1 MSKVYCSKERYM
13 KDLLRIATN
22 LKETAKSMNYSASDL
37 RFKLI
42 ESGQTEMANK
52 VSRLESDLEN
62 IVLQL
67 IEISNSVKER
77 QPQKTR
83 FSKLMDLKI

>member
-1 MSKVYCSKERYM
+1 M
-13 KDLLRIATN
+13 KDLLSIAIN
-22 LKETAKSMNYSASDL
+22 LRDNAKSMNYSASDL

-42 ESGQTEMANK
+42 ESGQTEVANQ
-52 VSRLESDLEN
+52 VNRVESDLEN

-83 FSKLMDLKI
+83 FSKMMDLKI

>member
-1 MSKVYCSKERYM
+1 M
-13 KDLLRIATN
+13 KDLLSVAIN
-22 LKETAKSMNYSASDL
+22 LRDNAKSMNYSASDL

-42 ESGQTEMANK
+42 ESGQTEVANQ
-52 VSRLESDLEN
+52 VNRVEADLEN

-83 FSKLMDLKI
+83 FSKMMDLKI

>member
-1 MSKVYCSKERYM
+1 M
-13 KDLLRIATN
+13 KDLLSVAIN
-22 LKETAKSMNYSASDL
+22 LRDNAKSMNYSASDL

-42 ESGQTEMANK
+42 EFGQTEVANQ
-52 VSRLESDLEN
+52 VNRVEADLEN

-83 FSKLMDLKI
+83 FSKMMDLKI

>member
-1 MSKVYCSKERYM
+1 M
-13 KDLLRIATN
+13 KDLLRIATDLREN
-22 LKETAKSMNYSASDL
+22 AKSMNYCASDL

-52 VSRLESDLEN
+52 VSRVESDLEN

>member
-1 MSKVYCSKERYM
+1 M
-13 KDLLRIATN
+13 KDLLRIATDLREN
-22 LKETAKSMNYSASDL
+22 AKSMNYSASDL

-42 ESGQTEMANK
+42 ENGQIELANK
-52 VSRLESDLEN
+52 IDRVETDLEN

-77 QPQKTR
+77 QPQKSR

>member
-1 MSKVYCSKERYM
+1 M

-37 RFKLI
+37 RFQLI

-62 IVLQL
+62 IVLHF

-77 QPQKTR
+77 QPQKSR
-83 FSKLMDLKI
+83 FSKLMDLKIWIKT